1 VEVLD
6 AERSTPTSA
15 SDDPSLIPVME
26 SGASAAQVATPER
39 TWTGLVDDLEG
50 TITGL
55 RDQLVAYDPAGAM
68 SARQR
73 HDLEKALDRYGIAT
87 DALARQVD
95 RLLRAVSPRP
105 RR

>member
-1 VEVLD
+1 VELLD
-6 AERSTPTSA
+6 AGASTPADVSG
-15 SDDPSLIPVME
+15 DPSLIPVMQT
-26 SGASAAQVATPER
+26 GASAAQLATPER
-39 TWTGLVDDLEG
+39 TWTGLVDDLEA

-73 HDLEKALDRYGIAT
+73 HDLEKALDRYGVAT